1 MKRWLVA
8 ALTLLLVLSPLSAL
22 ADYDMPYYIGVDI
35 TNQIVTIYRTADGAI
50 VRQMA
55 CSTGIEDN
63 TPLGVFDL
71 PAKQRDSERSEWYYL
86 PEFKCYVKYATRV
99 KNKFLFHS

>member
-1 MKRWLVA
+1 MLILRRMRMKRWLVA

-55 CSTGIEDN
+55 SRTIRPWACSIC
-63 TPLGVFDL
+63 P
-71 PAKQRDSERSEWYYL
+71 RSG
-86 PEFKCYVKYATRV
+86 ATASAANGTTCR
-99 KNKFLFHS
+99 NSSATSNMPRA